1 MPSTSDGS
9 TPDTP
14 DATPRLSR
22 SVTRLKT
29 ACQPASDALSSLLAF
44 LPPVDER
51 RSLFAEAGIYQQE
64 QMALFLRQ
72 QTTPE
77 DVSL

>member
-29 ACQPASDALSSLLAF
+29 ACQPASDALPSLLSL
-44 LPPVDER
+44 LPSADER
-51 RSLFAEAGIYQQE
+51 HRLFVDAGIYQQE

-72 QTTPE
+72 QITPE
-77 DVSL
+77 DGSL